1 MCVRRNSCAVVMEM
15 WTGCM
20 TAHGQMSGDLRLVH
34 AALEM
39 VNPPSHAGA
48 YGCALLRLD
57 ERNQLKSKA

>member
-48 YGCALLRLD
+48 YGCAL
-57 ERNQLKSKA
+57 